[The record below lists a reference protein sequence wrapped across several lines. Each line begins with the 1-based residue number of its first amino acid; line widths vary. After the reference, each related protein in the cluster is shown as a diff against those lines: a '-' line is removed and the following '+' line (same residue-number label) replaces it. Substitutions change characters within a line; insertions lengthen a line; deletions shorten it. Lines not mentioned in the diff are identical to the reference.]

1 MCLGVS
7 STFIISCN
15 TQIKNK
21 LSKLTKY
28 IFKNIQ
34 ESPWQGLVL
43 VCDNDEDKILVAS
56 RRISNKTIFFMKSK
70 SFINLILRFY
80 LQYVHLCVC
89 RNSWFF
95 YWSLRCKSR
104 RINNAQPIPSIFN
117 ANLIVWVPFIFI
129 K

>member
-1 MCLGVS
+1 
-7 STFIISCN
+7 
-15 TQIKNK
+15 
-21 LSKLTKY
+21 
-28 IFKNIQ
+28 
-34 ESPWQGLVL
+34 
-43 VCDNDEDKILVAS
+43 
-56 RRISNKTIFFMKSK
+56 MKSK

-89 RNSWFF
+89 VCRNSWFF
-95 YWSLRCKSR
+95 YWSLRGKSR